1 MTAYYSIILAR
12 DQTIP
17 NQTIPNQTI
26 PDHTRLDQIKPQKT
40 ILPRDHP
47 YNPDRYGLAN
57 LTTLIILTKSK
68 DQEPIECNMHM
79 NMTKD

>member
-1 MTAYYSIILAR
+1 MTEYYSIILAR
-12 DQTIP
+12 
-17 NQTIPNQTI
+17 NQAIPNQTI
-26 PDHTRLDQIKPQKT
+26 PDLTRLDQIKPQKT